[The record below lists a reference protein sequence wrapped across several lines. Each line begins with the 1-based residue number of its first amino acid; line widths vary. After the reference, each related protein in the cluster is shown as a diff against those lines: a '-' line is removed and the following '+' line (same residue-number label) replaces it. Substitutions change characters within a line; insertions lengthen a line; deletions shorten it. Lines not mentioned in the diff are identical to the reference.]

1 MGKLLGRLSA
11 ALAAQWTPGAH
22 SLAAAAAAAVLIAVP
37 TKSVLTISFDR
48 SLLRVIVLV
57 AIGITVGKRE
67 AADSAAT
74 PQKYAAAS

>member
-22 SLAAAAAAAVLIAVP
+22 SLAAAAAAVLIAVP

-48 SLLRVIVLV
+48 SLLRVLV
-57 AIGITVGKRE
+57 KA
-67 AADSAAT
+67 
-74 PQKYAAAS
+74 

>member
-22 SLAAAAAAAVLIAVP
+22 SLAATAAAVLIAVP

-57 AIGITVGKRE
+57 ARSE
-67 AADSAAT
+67 
-74 PQKYAAAS
+74 